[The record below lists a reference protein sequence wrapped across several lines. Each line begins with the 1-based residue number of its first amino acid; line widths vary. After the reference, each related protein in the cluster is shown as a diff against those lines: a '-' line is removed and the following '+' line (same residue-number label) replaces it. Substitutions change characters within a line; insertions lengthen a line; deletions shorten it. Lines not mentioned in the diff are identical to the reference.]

1 MRDEPILPWGGRSA
15 NGQVAEW
22 LMATDCK
29 SVAPCELRRFE
40 SSPVHQF
47 LAEVVNCGS
56 NSVGRVTAFQV
67 ELVSGR
73 ERSGSP
79 LAKSGKVKGM
89 NCDRAGGKEDQRE

>member
-1 MRDEPILPWGGRSA
+1 
-15 NGQVAEW
+15 
-22 LMATDCK
+22 MATDCK

-67 ELVSGR
+67 EPASGR
-73 ERSGSP
+73 ESAAADGSS
-79 LAKSGKVKGM
+79 LAKSGKMKGM
-89 NCDRAGGKEDQRE
+89 N